1 MEGNETML
9 ILSADYNKRT
19 SNKSYNQIISK
30 RMEQT
35 INTLH
40 V

>member
-1 MEGNETML
+1 MEGNKTML
-9 ILSADYNKRT
+9 ILSADCNKRT
-19 SNKSYNQIISK
+19 SNKRCSQIISK
-30 RMEQT
+30 RMEQM